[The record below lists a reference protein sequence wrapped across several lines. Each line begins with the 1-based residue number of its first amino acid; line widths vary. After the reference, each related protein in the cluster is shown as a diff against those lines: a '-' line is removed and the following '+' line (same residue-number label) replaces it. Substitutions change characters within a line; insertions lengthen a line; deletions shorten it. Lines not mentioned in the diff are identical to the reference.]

1 MERGCIYPL
10 GILMHPV
17 AVVRSTILL
26 NRPHQL
32 DHISS
37 GHFCSVPL
45 KIALSSTDILCAMHV
60 FGNKL
65 DMKIE
70 EVLTKIGF
78 DQPVTQMCSW
88 LICWF
93 TD

>member
-1 MERGCIYPL
+1 
-10 GILMHPV
+10 MHPV

-45 KIALSSTDILCAMHV
+45 KIALSSMDILCAMHV

-78 DQPVTQMCSW
+78 DQPLIASAATQMCSC
-88 LICWF
+88 LVMLVY
-93 TD
+93 